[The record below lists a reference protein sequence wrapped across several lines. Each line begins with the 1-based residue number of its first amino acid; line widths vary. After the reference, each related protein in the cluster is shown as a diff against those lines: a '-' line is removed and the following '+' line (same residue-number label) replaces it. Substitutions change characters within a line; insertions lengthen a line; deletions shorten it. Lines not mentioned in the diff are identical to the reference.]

1 MREAR
6 QISSTNPL
14 SSLLIFVKLW
24 MHTNPGI
31 GPLFLRFFLRA
42 DRGVNHEH
50 RGDDAR
56 DRTPELHRRELEAIR
71 GGGIYGRKK
80 SGYR

>member
-1 MREAR
+1 MRETR
-6 QISSTNPL
+6 QSSSTNPL
-14 SSLLIFVKLW
+14 SSFPFFVKLW
-24 MHTNPGI
+24 MQVSSGI
-31 GPLFLRFFLRA
+31 GPLFLGFFPRA

-71 GGGIYGRKK
+71 GGGICGRDK
-80 SGYR
+80 SGHG